1 MRGIMFSIVYSLLRI
16 YLLFNTKGTQF
27 EEVPPC
33 SDEIKKYCLITYNGD
48 FVEPV

>member
-1 MRGIMFSIVYSLLRI
+1 MFSIVYSLLRI

-48 FVEPV
+48 FVEPF